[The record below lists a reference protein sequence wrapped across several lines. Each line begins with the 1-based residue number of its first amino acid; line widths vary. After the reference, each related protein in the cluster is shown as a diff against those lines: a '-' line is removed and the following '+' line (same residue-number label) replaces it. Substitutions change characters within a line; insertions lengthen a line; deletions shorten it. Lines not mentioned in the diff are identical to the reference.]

1 MQDLPLPPGE
11 EPLNFIHA
19 QVSGQWLRLRPRVG
33 MGSRYLQP
41 LCHWS
46 FSALRTLG
54 VLAEAETRRGVGGK
68 R

>member
-11 EPLNFIHA
+11 DPLNLIHA
-19 QVSGQWLRLRPRVG
+19 QVSGQWLWLRPRVAI
-33 MGSRYLQP
+33 GSWCLQP
-41 LCHWS
+41 LCRWS